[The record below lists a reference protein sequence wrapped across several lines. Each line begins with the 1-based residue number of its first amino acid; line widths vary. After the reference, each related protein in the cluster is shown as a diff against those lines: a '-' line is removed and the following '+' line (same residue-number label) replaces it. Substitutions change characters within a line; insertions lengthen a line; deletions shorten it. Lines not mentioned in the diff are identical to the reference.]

1 MNNAEDLALR
11 WGWGGRHN
19 SSLPLPAANSIRPS
33 SSPRSQLEC
42 LHGSKEEEEGGQI
55 FKICAAAAARLVNAT
70 ETSNQFHACFQRR
83 PVPEKNCCCF
93 PAAHIQL
100 TLFFF
105 LASCVFCSGNW
116 HLSQK
121 KSPAIAPPSCS
132 RFNSRLPTTDRG
144 SAEGA
149 GGAGNLKEGTGLHRC
164 KVGEQCRNE
173 ASEQPGET
181 EGAGGGER
189 CLRPQLQSAV
199 HVLKKSSVSHHGDD
213 PEVKMK

>member
-105 LASCVFCSGNW
+105 FGLLCLLFGELAPVPEKKPRHCSA
-116 HLSQK
+116 LL
-121 KSPAIAPPSCS
+121 
-132 RFNSRLPTTDRG
+132 LPFQFQTAHDG
-144 SAEGA
+144 
-149 GGAGNLKEGTGLHRC
+149 
-164 KVGEQCRNE
+164 
-173 ASEQPGET
+173 
-181 EGAGGGER
+181 
-189 CLRPQLQSAV
+189 
-199 HVLKKSSVSHHGDD
+199 
-213 PEVKMK
+213 